1 MRPAQVDVKNEKKI
15 KQIKVTFTLMLSKS
29 FHTNLAISSA
39 SFPFVMHSRIVLL
52 FVVKI

>member
-1 MRPAQVDVKNEKKI
+1 MRPAQVDVKNETI
-15 KQIKVTFTLMLSKS
+15 KQIKVTFTLMLSKL
-29 FHTNLAISSA
+29 FHTNLATSSA